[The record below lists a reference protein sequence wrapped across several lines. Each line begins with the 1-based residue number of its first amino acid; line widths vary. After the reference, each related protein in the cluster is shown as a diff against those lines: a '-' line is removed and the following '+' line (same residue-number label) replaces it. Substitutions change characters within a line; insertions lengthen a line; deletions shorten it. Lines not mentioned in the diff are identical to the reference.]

1 MARTSFLLRIR
12 ERRLGAFSPKAPVRA
27 HGGLGPFAVCLAFLA
42 GLIGL
47 FPAPA
52 RAAAPEG
59 AQAPKAYISLVI
71 DDYKNLGVWET
82 LAEDCAAKGVRA
94 TLALN
99 TLRVRP
105 EDWKRLQARIAQ
117 GHEVAS
123 HTRDHVPLSAEE
135 VLNVRYFAPNTRSA
149 TAVVDAAARKL
160 RLFVNGAPTPIGD
173 IDLSAAGPASTLGD
187 LARAIN
193 KINGCAAQPI
203 DPKYANIPS
212 ELLAANPGADILFK
226 AGFVPLL
233 LDHPRFVRYELEAS
247 KREIEKNIPGYTCTS
262 IVYPYLANDPETR
275 RIAQELGYT
284 QGRTGENG
292 SISLTDPKGYDIMR
306 IWAQMPRFLFG
317 ETSSPEFPGRVKA
330 FVSDLKN
337 KHGAVCIYAHAEN
350 EYSNEDWRKLV
361 ALLTADP
368 EVRLLTLREMAKA
381 IRGVTVPGA
390 GGMLHF
396 KR

>member
-1 MARTSFLLRIR
+1 MARTCFLLRIR
-12 ERRLGAFSPKAPVRA
+12 KRPVRA
-27 HGGLGPFAVCLAFLA
+27 RGGLGPLAVCLVFWAALA
-42 GLIGL
+42 CL
-47 FPAPA
+47 FPSPA
-52 RAAAPEG
+52 RAAGPEG
-59 AQAPKAYISLVI
+59 AKAPQAYISLVI
-71 DDYKNLGVWET
+71 DDYKNLGLWET

-105 EDWKRLQARIAQ
+105 EDWKRMQARIAQ

-123 HTRDHVPLSAEE
+123 HTSDHVPLSAQE
-135 VLNVRYFAPNTRSA
+135 VLNVRYFAQNTRSA

-160 RLFVNGAPTPIGD
+160 RIFVNGALTPIGD
-173 IDLSAAGPASTLGD
+173 IDLSADGPASTLGD

-193 KINGCAAQPI
+193 KINGCAAQTI

-212 ELLAANPGADILFK
+212 ELLAANAGADILFK

-233 LDHPRFVRYELEAS
+233 LDHPQFVRYELESS
-247 KREIEKNIPGYTCTS
+247 KRDIEKNIPGYACTS

-275 RIAQELGYT
+275 SIALELGYT

-330 FVSDLKN
+330 FLSDLK
-337 KHGAVCIYAHAEN
+337 KKRGAVCIYAHAEN
-350 EYSNEDWRKLV
+350 EYSNEDWRKLL

-368 EVRLLTLREMAKA
+368 DVRLLTLREMGKA
-381 IRGVTVPGA
+381 IRDVTVPGTD
-390 GGMLHF
+390 GLLHF

>member
-1 MARTSFLLRIR
+1 MARAFFFLPSHRLR
-12 ERRLGAFSPKAPVRA
+12 AFSPKAPVRA